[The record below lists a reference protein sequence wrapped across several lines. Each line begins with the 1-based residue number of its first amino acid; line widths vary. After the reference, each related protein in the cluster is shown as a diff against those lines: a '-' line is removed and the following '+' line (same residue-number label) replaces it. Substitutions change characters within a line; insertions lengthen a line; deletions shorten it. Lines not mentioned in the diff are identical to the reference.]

1 MKEMDDF
8 IKKEIISYNT
18 ESKTEHDRIKELSA
32 KINTEYFSEELV
44 GLYKKALYTNNTSA
58 LPIIMHSI
66 AVAYTKN
73 PENKGSTISDFQHLV
88 RESIAKDPI
97 VSPSESARITAN
109 IYLNTT
115 HIDPNMKQYFMN
127 EFVDSQKG
135 QVILGFKDI
144 AKKEGDIGFFEKI
157 KNYAEIVA
165 SKYKNSVEGIKNTIL
180 PSLSSLAQKL
190 ESNEPSLEAKRE
202 MRR

>member
-1 MKEMDDF
+1 MEKMDDF

-18 ESKTEHDRIKELSA
+18 ENKTEHDRIKDLSA
-32 KINTEYFSEELV
+32 KINGEYFSEELID
-44 GLYKKALYTNNTSA
+44 LYKKALYTNNTSA

-66 AVAYTKN
+66 AVAYIKN

-115 HIDPNMKQYFMN
+115 HIDPNMKSMFMN
-127 EFVDSQKG
+127 EVVASQKG
-135 QVILGFKDI
+135 KVVLGFHEI
-144 AKKEGDIGFFEKI
+144 AKREGDMGFFEKI
-157 KNYAEIVA
+157 KNYAEIVS
-165 SKYKNSVEGIKNTIL
+165 SKYKNSMEGIKSTIL
-180 PSLSSLAQKL
+180 PSLSALSQKL
-190 ESNEPSLEAKRE
+190 ENNSPSLESKRE
-202 MRR
+202 MKR